1 MDSQQAI
8 QRLFIFDLWCTRELT
23 DFIKVSGEF
32 RERKLCTALLS
43 HIINSQRIWFDRVL
57 SMDIADVNLW
67 DEIDIDEMKQHA
79 QEANQLWIDL
89 IGDHEMDIDTRIVY
103 QNFAGVNYMNTFT
116 EICNHLILH
125 GQHHRAQISL
135 LLSRS
140 EITPPSIDYIH
151 YLRQKT
157 Q

>member
-1 MDSQQAI
+1 MNSRQSI
-8 QRLFIFDLWCTRELT
+8 QRLFNFDLWCTRKLT
-23 DFIKVSGEF
+23 DFIQASGEF
-32 RERKLCTALLS
+32 CEREPCITLMS
-43 HIINSQRIWFDRVL
+43 HIINSQQIWFDRVL
-57 SMDIADVNLW
+57 SMTIADVNLW

-79 QEANQLWIDL
+79 REASQLWIDL
-89 IGDHEMDIDTRIVY
+89 IGNHEMEIDTQIVY
-103 QNFAGVNYMNTFT
+103 QNFAGVNYIHSFT

-125 GQHHRAQISL
+125 GQHHRAQIAL

-140 EITPPSIDYIH
+140 DITPPSIDYIH